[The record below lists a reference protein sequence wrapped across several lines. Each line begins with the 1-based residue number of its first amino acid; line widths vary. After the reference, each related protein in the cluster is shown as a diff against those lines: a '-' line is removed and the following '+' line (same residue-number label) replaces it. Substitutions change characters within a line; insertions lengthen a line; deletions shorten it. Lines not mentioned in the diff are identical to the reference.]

1 MRNLIVIAA
10 ALAALVGAGLSYKIR
25 SKQPVHPRIA
35 SQIHQQL
42 QRECGAVEGRVINA
56 YGDVVSGA
64 TVFAELDSTRSMGIQ
79 TTVSDKDGN
88 FRIPIR
94 EMGNYTVSG
103 SKEED
108 GYPLTVSGFHQQV
121 SLDQIPKLTF
131 TECKVVT
138 DVVLQLGQRAPMIEG
153 SVTDHVTG
161 QRVKRATI
169 ILRRADN
176 PEVLYQTSTNEANPG
191 HFRLAVSTTPF
202 TIEVESPEFE
212 AWTYSNDRVDR
223 SDPLTVARGQIKKLK
238 IALRPKK
245 QP

>member
-10 ALAALVGAGLSYKIR
+10 ALAALAGAGLSYKTS
-25 SKQPVHPRIA
+25 SKQPAQPRIA
-35 SQIHQQL
+35 PQIHEQV
-42 QRECGAVEGRVINA
+42 QRDCAVAGRVINA
-56 YGDVVSGA
+56 DGDVISGVTVS
-64 TVFAELDSTRSMGIQ
+64 AELDSAGSAAIQ

-88 FRIPIR
+88 FKIPIR
-94 EMGNYTVSG
+94 QMGNYTVSG

-138 DVVLQLGQRAPMIEG
+138 DVVLQLGQKAPMIEG
-153 SVTDHVTG
+153 DVTDHVTG
-161 QRVKRATI
+161 QLIKRATI
-169 ILRRADN
+169 ILRRVDN
-176 PEVLYQTSTNEANPG
+176 PELIYQTSTNEATPG
-191 HFRLAVSTTPF
+191 RFRLAVSTAPF
-202 TIEVESPEFE
+202 MMEVESPKYE
-212 AWTYSNDRVDR
+212 AWTYNNDGVDR
-223 SDPLTVARGQIKKLK
+223 SDALMVARGQTRKLR

>member
-10 ALAALVGAGLSYKIR
+10 AITALVVAGLSHNISSR
-25 SKQPVHPRIA
+25 QPAHQRFAP
-35 SQIHQQL
+35 QIHQRIQPD
-42 QRECGAVEGRVINA
+42 CAVEGRVVNA
-56 YGDVVSGA
+56 DGNVVSGA
-64 TVFAELDSTRSMGIQ
+64 TVSAELDGAVAMAIQ
-79 TTVSDKDGN
+79 TTVSDEHGN

-94 EMGNYTVSG
+94 QMGNYTLTG

-138 DVVLQLGQRAPMIEG
+138 DAVLQLGQKAPMIEG

-161 QRVKRATI
+161 QNVKRATI
-169 ILRRADN
+169 TLRRADN
-176 PEVLYQTSTNEANPG
+176 PELLYRTSTDEANPG
-191 HFRLAVSTTPF
+191 HFRLAVSTAPF
-202 TIEVESPEFE
+202 MIEVESAQYE
-212 AWTYSNDRVDR
+212 AWTYSHDGGFER
-223 SDPLTVARGQIKKLK
+223 SDPLRVAPGQTKKLK
-238 IALRPKK
+238 IALRPKR